1 MPQLLQYL
9 IDFRIF
15 HHGRLNPDE
24 TPLEE
29 SGDCGANTLFLLG
42 VIGEEEAIALS
53 TKQNKCW
60 RIKRGIEFKSEYLLN
75 TYLFTDSSKEYE
87 IMECSIDELLR
98 KVEELTEGYGTFLFM
113 KNAETNLGHFT
124 CIYKSIDGMIEIADL
139 QTEEII
145 KNDQYE
151 PDRLYDYLNQ
161 YDLFY
166 MPSMVDTA
174 SVRVESPLGNSH
186 GSPAKRTPARAA
198 TVESDTYETPVKRG
212 PPSVGTPVRR
222 SPSIPENASE
232 ESPLKD
238 SHGSPAKQFIRSR
251 ESPLSLE
258 KKRSRVGGKRK
269 SRKRKTRK
277 HRRKN

>member
-1 MPQLLQYL
+1 MPLLQYL

-29 SGDCGANTLFLLG
+29 AGDCGANTLFLLG
-42 VIGEEEAIALS
+42 VIGEEEATALS

-60 RIKRGIEFKSEYLLN
+60 RIKSGIEFSADYLFE
-75 TYLFTDSSKEYE
+75 TYLFTYPSKEYE
-87 IMECSIDELLR
+87 IMECTTEELLR

-139 QTEEII
+139 QTEENI

-166 MPSMVDTA
+166 MPTMVDA
-174 SVRVESPLGNSH
+174 PRARESPLGDSY
-186 GSPAKRTPARAA
+186 GSPA
-198 TVESDTYETPVKRG
+198 SDTYKTPVKRSFD
-212 PPSVGTPVRR
+212 SVGTPVRR
-222 SPSIPENASE
+222 SPSRPESE

-238 SHGSPAKQFIRSR
+238 SHGSPAKQFMRPTR

-258 KKRSRVGGKRK
+258 KKRSRVGGKIK
-269 SRKRKTRK
+269 KKRKTRK